1 MLQPLHAILTL
12 KPFSTGEETFF
23 GWLLPVILLQNVMV
37 SPGIDLVRVPV
48 DNQWVLVLRKNW
60 VQIEHDQ
67 AYM

>member
-23 GWLLPVILLQNVMV
+23 RWSLPVILLQNIMV
-37 SPGIDLVRVPV
+37 SPEIDLVRVPV